1 MLYFLVKYKH
11 NGTKFSILMKYTK
24 KDIIIDKVCIIDA
37 TLTLSSDENISNN
50 ILNYLLYLKN
60 HNFKL

>member
-1 MLYFLVKYKH
+1 
-11 NGTKFSILMKYTK
+11 MKYTK
-24 KDIIIDKVCIIDA
+24 KDIIIDKICIIDA

-50 ILNYLLYLKN
+50 ILNYLLYFKN